1 MFGPSVVR
9 NGFIP
14 RQKTSDTPLFFFIFI
29 NLMLVYSVII
39 HVERNLIIPISIF
52 EIVWRSGRAPVF
64 GATQLLNPVL
74 YYKENMS
81 R

>member
-1 MFGPSVVR
+1 
-9 NGFIP
+9 
-14 RQKTSDTPLFFFIFI
+14 
-29 NLMLVYSVII
+29 MLVYSVII
-39 HVERNLIIPISIF
+39 HVERNLIIPISVF
-52 EIVWRSGRAPVF
+52 EIMWRSGRAPVF